1 MWTWI
6 FLFLS
11 LTAVVVGA
19 EILVNGS
26 VAIAKKYKISD
37 FIIGATIIGIGTSCP
52 ELVVSMVGAIGG
64 NADIAIGNVV
74 GSNICNI
81 LLILGAT
88 ALITPVLITKDNLK
102 FELPYCITLSLLLM
116 LLALNFFSA
125 SGTALLS
132 RLDGWI
138 LLAVFAYYLY
148 RSFRG
153 NASGLTSVDTSS
165 VDTSSVDE
173 TSVDASDA
181 ASAFQS
187 DKLYVMILKVLAG
200 LALLVLGSHFFVEEA
215 VVLARRFG
223 VSDAFISITV
233 LAVGTSLPELAA
245 SIASAAKKNT
255 QMALGNIIGSNI
267 FNISFIL
274 GLCSQVSPLRSA
286 GITPFDYGTMI
297 LAALMPV
304 LFFLLGK
311 RISRVGG
318 LLMLVM
324 YVLYLLKIAG

>member
-1 MWTWI
+1 
-6 FLFLS
+6 
-11 LTAVVVGA
+11 
-19 EILVNGS
+19 
-26 VAIAKKYKISD
+26 
-37 FIIGATIIGIGTSCP
+37 
-52 ELVVSMVGAIGG
+52 
-64 NADIAIGNVV
+64 
-74 GSNICNI
+74 
-81 LLILGAT
+81 
-88 ALITPVLITKDNLK
+88 
-102 FELPYCITLSLLLM
+102 
-116 LLALNFFSA
+116 
-125 SGTALLS
+125 
-132 RLDGWI
+132 
-138 LLAVFAYYLY
+138 
-148 RSFRG
+148 
-153 NASGLTSVDTSS
+153 
-165 VDTSSVDE
+165 
-173 TSVDASDA
+173 
-181 ASAFQS
+181 
-187 DKLYVMILKVLAG
+187 MILKVLVG

-311 RISRVGG
+311 RISRIGG

>member
-1 MWTWI
+1 MRSAALSDSI
-6 FLFLS
+6 LQSVFLTIQWNAIKMATFQKQMAQGCAGESS
-11 LTAVVVGA
+11 L
-19 EILVNGS
+19 
-26 VAIAKKYKISD
+26 
-37 FIIGATIIGIGTSCP
+37 
-52 ELVVSMVGAIGG
+52 
-64 NADIAIGNVV
+64 ADA
-74 GSNICNI
+74 
-81 LLILGAT
+81 
-88 ALITPVLITKDNLK
+88 
-102 FELPYCITLSLLLM
+102 
-116 LLALNFFSA
+116 LALLFWNDRRRGA
-125 SGTALLS
+125 RLS
-132 RLDGWI
+132 R
-138 LLAVFAYYLY
+138 ARPTA
-148 RSFRG
+148 RK
-153 NASGLTSVDTSS
+153 
-165 VDTSSVDE
+165 
-173 TSVDASDA
+173 

-200 LALLVLGSHFFVEEA
+200 LALLVVGSHFFVEEA

-245 SIASAAKKNT
+245 SIASAVKKNT

-311 RISRVGG
+311 RISRIGG

>member
-125 SGTALLS
+125 SATALLS

-138 LLAVFAYYLY
+138 
-148 RSFRG
+148 
-153 NASGLTSVDTSS
+153 
-165 VDTSSVDE
+165 
-173 TSVDASDA
+173 
-181 ASAFQS
+181 
-187 DKLYVMILKVLAG
+187 
-200 LALLVLGSHFFVEEA
+200 
-215 VVLARRFG
+215 
-223 VSDAFISITV
+223 
-233 LAVGTSLPELAA
+233 
-245 SIASAAKKNT
+245 
-255 QMALGNIIGSNI
+255 
-267 FNISFIL
+267 
-274 GLCSQVSPLRSA
+274 
-286 GITPFDYGTMI
+286 
-297 LAALMPV
+297 
-304 LFFLLGK
+304 
-311 RISRVGG
+311 
-318 LLMLVM
+318 
-324 YVLYLLKIAG
+324 

>member
-102 FELPYCITLSLLLM
+102 FELPYCIALSLLLM

-138 LLAVFAYYLY
+138 LLAFFAYYLY
-148 RSFRG
+148 RSFKS
-153 NASGLTSVDTSS
+153 NASDGST
-165 VDTSSVDE
+165 
-173 TSVDASDA
+173 VDASVA
-181 ASAFQS
+181 ASTSPS
-187 DKLYVMILKVLAG
+187 DKLYVMILKVLVG
-200 LALLVLGSHFFVEEA
+200 LALLVVGSHFFVEEA

-274 GLCSQVSPLRSA
+274 GLCSQVSPLRSV
-286 GITPFDYGTMI
+286 GITPFDYGAMI

-311 RISRVGG
+311 RISRIGG

>member
-102 FELPYCITLSLLLM
+102 FELPYCIALSLLLM

-153 NASGLTSVDTSS
+153 NAADATS

-173 TSVDASDA
+173 TSVDASAA
-181 ASAFQS
+181 ASTFPS

>member
-102 FELPYCITLSLLLM
+102 FELPYCIALSLLLM

-125 SGTALLS
+125 SATALLS

-153 NASGLTSVDTSS
+153 NAADATSIDTSS
-165 VDTSSVDE
+165 VDASV
-173 TSVDASDA
+173 A

-187 DKLYVMILKVLAG
+187 DKLYVLIFKVLAG

>member
-1 MWTWI
+1 
-6 FLFLS
+6 
-11 LTAVVVGA
+11 
-19 EILVNGS
+19 
-26 VAIAKKYKISD
+26 
-37 FIIGATIIGIGTSCP
+37 
-52 ELVVSMVGAIGG
+52 
-64 NADIAIGNVV
+64 IAIGNVV

-88 ALITPVLITKDNLK
+88 ALITPVLITKDNLT
-102 FELPYCITLSLLLM
+102 FELPYCIALSLLLM

-125 SGTALLS
+125 SATALLS

-138 LLAVFAYYLY
+138 LLGVFAYYLY

-165 VDTSSVDE
+165 VDASV
-173 TSVDASDA
+173 A

-274 GLCSQVSPLRSA
+274 GLCSQVSPLRSV

-297 LAALMPV
+297 VAALMPV

-311 RISRVGG
+311 RISRIGG

>member
-125 SGTALLS
+125 SATALLS

-153 NASGLTSVDTSS
+153 NASGLTSVDTSPVDVS
-165 VDTSSVDE
+165 V
-173 TSVDASDA
+173 A

-245 SIASAAKKNT
+245 SIASAVKKNT

-274 GLCSQVSPLRSA
+274 GLCSQVSPLRSV